1 MLRLRPTLKKL
12 NCVIGEIVFSQSQFA
27 ISQFSQSILQPWS
40 KLGLCWANPIFKHNP
55 IKIIHFI
62 FRIQRPEM
70 EVARA
75 KIYPAECL
83 RVFYLKYF
91 RTQKIY
97 QMCSLI
103 FHILQPL
110 EFLCNCPFSHVTSWL
125 CDVIIVLL
133 RGFGE
138 TRDLT
143 CSFRANRTF
152 HLYLG
157 CPMTSSMTHIDDVI
171 QWAFFLH
178 FFLGFIFN
186 QK

>member
-1 MLRLRPTLKKL
+1 MEPKGQP
-12 NCVIGEIVFSQSQFA
+12 NEQMEEVV
-27 ISQFSQSILQPWS
+27 LQPTQP
-40 KLGLCWANPIFKHNP
+40 KLVSSQPHQNFWANPIFKRNP
-55 IKIIHFI
+55 LKILNFI

-91 RTQKIY
+91 RAQKIY

-103 FHILQPL
+103 FHISQPL

-171 QWAFFLH
+171 SGLSFYTSF
-178 FFLGFIFN
+178 
-186 QK
+186 